1 MLETEAL
8 KAVLIFHINTCNL
21 QNSRAKWATGC
32 FPFRLRVTT
41 DCHSSNWRWHDL
53 FCWLPAPIFFAV
65 VAGWL
70 RCCRCLP
77 MWGQIVVTPY
87 QTFDAQRTKYD
98 SELMIPHIIIWF
110 NTIHHNMCGSVGTPR
125 RHCANLARQGSPAR
139 RTPWPQWMTPVWAPY
154 RLGCSST

>member
-1 MLETEAL
+1 
-8 KAVLIFHINTCNL
+8 
-21 QNSRAKWATGC
+21 
-32 FPFRLRVTT
+32 
-41 DCHSSNWRWHDL
+41 
-53 FCWLPAPIFFAV
+53 
-65 VAGWL
+65 L

-77 MWGQIVVTPY
+77 MCEVKYWW
-87 QTFDAQRTKYD
+87 RHTKLLMLKELYGYD
-98 SELMIPHIIIWF
+98 SELMIPHIIIWL